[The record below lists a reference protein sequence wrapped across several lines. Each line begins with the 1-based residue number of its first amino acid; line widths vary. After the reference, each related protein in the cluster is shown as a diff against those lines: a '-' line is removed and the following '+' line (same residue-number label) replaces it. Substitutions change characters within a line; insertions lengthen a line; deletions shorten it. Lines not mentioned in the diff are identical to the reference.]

1 MQGKEKEL
9 ELLMDQTVQKMTR
22 IMVVDDDSTFQFI
35 FKKQIEKFGQFE
47 IVNESKNGS
56 EAIQFIRSTKKEG
69 GQLPELIVLDLNM
82 PIMDGWDFLDEY
94 GKLMSTGEGTIPI
107 CILSSTI
114 NQADFDKANTYT
126 TVKSFF
132 SKPVTSEQLQT
143 MKKLAEIY

>member
-1 MQGKEKEL
+1 
-9 ELLMDQTVQKMTR
+9 
-22 IMVVDDDSTFQFI
+22 
-35 FKKQIEKFGQFE
+35 E

-56 EAIQFIRSTKKEG
+56 EAIQFIRSIMNEG
-69 GQLPELIVLDLNM
+69 SQLPELIVLDLNM

-94 GKLMSTGEGTIPI
+94 GKLTSVGDEIIPI

-114 NQADFDKANTYT
+114 NQADFDRANTYS

-132 SKPVTSEQLQT
+132 SKPVTTEQLQT